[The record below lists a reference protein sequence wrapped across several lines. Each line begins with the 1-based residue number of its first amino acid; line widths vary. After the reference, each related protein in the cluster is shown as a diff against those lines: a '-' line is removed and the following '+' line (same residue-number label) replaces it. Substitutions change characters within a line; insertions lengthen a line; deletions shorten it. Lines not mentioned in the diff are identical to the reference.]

1 MNSIIRL
8 RNEWHFVKLWIK
20 AKFKNPGALFLL
32 SSYYLFGIFVKEDHQ
47 KAYAC
52 LKQASA
58 LGLKEADKTL
68 DYEFDSA
75 DGKITLSKQFSEA
88 FVLVRKIR
96 RIAEDGDVRAMF
108 HWAVT
113 KIESEDTSQLQYQNA
128 LRYIKIAAEY
138 NHPNALYVLAG
149 QYIYGKR
156 IPTNLK
162 KAYALILKAADLGN
176 LGAIRTLID
185 LHAQEGH
192 WQQALPYIEKAA
204 ALDDLKSI
212 IRLSDF
218 YLDGQF
224 VEQDVSKGLKWQ
236 TKAAEMGDKD
246 AQFNLAL
253 IYHKGHYGIPRDIK
267 KAIYWYEKAVAQN
280 VLDAITNLGAI
291 FMNSQDKSEQE
302 RAFHLLN
309 RACEAGDIYAA
320 FNIGNC
326 YKLGIGVEK
335 DSQKA
340 LECYKQAFKKG
351 VKEAAYSLY
360 LFYTDG
366 IAVPPDLQKAAYWK
380 QQDLKQT
387 IRSN

>member
-20 AKFKNPGALFLL
+20 AKFKNPEALFLL

-52 LKQASA
+52 LKQAGA

-108 HWAVT
+108 YWAVT

-138 NHPNALYVLAG
+138 NHPDALFVLG
-149 QYIYGKR
+149 TQYMLGMR
-156 IPTNLK
+156 IPK
-162 KAYALILKAADLGN
+162 DGRKGHALIQKAADLGCLNAMRFLIN
-176 LGAIRTLID
+176 LYAEGGFLERT
-185 LHAQEGH
+185 
-192 WQQALPYIEKAA
+192 LPYIEKAA
-204 ALDDLKSI
+204 ALDDLESI
-212 IRLSDF
+212 ILLSSF
-218 YLDGQF
+218 YLNGKF
-224 VEQDVSKGLKWQ
+224 VEQDISKGLEWQ
-236 TKAAEMGDKD
+236 TKAAELGDKD
-246 AQFNLAL
+246 TQFNLGL
-253 IYHKGHYGIPRDIK
+253 IYDKGQYGVPRDIR
-267 KAIYWYEKAVAQN
+267 KAIYWYEKAVAQG
-280 VLDAITNLGAI
+280 DAQAMTNLGNILMYSKDA
-291 FMNSQDKSEQE
+291 SEQE
-302 RAFHLLN
+302 RAFILFTDADN
-309 RACEAGDIYAA
+309 NGNIIAIN
-320 FNIGNC
+320 NIGTC
-326 YKLGIGVEK
+326 YKRGIGVKK

-340 LECYKQAFKKG
+340 LGFYEQAFKKG
-351 VKEAAYSLY
+351 VKEAAYNLY

-366 IAVPPDLQKAAYWK
+366 IAIPPDPQKAAYWK
-380 QQDLKQT
+380 QQDLEQT